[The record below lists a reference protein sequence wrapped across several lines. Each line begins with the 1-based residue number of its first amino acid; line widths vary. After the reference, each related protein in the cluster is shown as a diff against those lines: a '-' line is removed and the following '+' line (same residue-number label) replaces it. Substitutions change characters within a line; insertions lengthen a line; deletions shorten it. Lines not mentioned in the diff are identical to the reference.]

1 MSDLQISLLGIGAVV
16 IVVVLLY
23 NGYQQRKLRQRLGE
37 AFGDPRQ
44 DVLLGETAAATPPA
58 GAQLRTQL
66 RIEPQMDGVRADPG
80 PNANPESP
88 SDAVRAVAPAAAVP
102 DAPPS
107 LANIDETIDCVATLA
122 SDAPLTSAQVAE
134 ILSGVAACGRTW
146 RAAGFNAG
154 SGRWEEINRAVTGQ
168 YTRLKLALQMANRG
182 GPLSAVQLGAFS
194 DALNTLATRFSASVQ
209 LPDPD
214 QVLTEARALDA
225 FCADVDVA
233 IGINVIAAEGETFSG
248 ARVRA
253 LVESEG
259 FHLEPDG
266 VFHLEDAHEQTLLNI
281 SNQEAAPFLPEA
293 VNAMSTRG
301 LTILLDVPRVADADF
316 ALQRMFELGR
326 SLSVTLKGR
335 LVDDNRATLTTSSM
349 DKIRQQLKD
358 VHLAMNARGIAPG
371 SPRALRL
378 FS

>member
-16 IVVVLLY
+16 VIGVVLY

-37 AFGDPRQ
+37 AFGERHQ
-44 DVLLGETAAATPPA
+44 DVLLGEGRDTP
-58 GAQLRTQL
+58 TSS
-66 RIEPQMDGVRADPG
+66 RIEPQMDSAR
-80 PNANPESP
+80 
-88 SDAVRAVAPAAAVP
+88 AAAVTP
-102 DAPPS
+102 VAEAASVMRRTHATPEVSPPV
-107 LANIDETIDCVATLA
+107 ANIDETIDCVATL
-122 SDAPLTSAQVAE
+122 SSHTPLTSAQVAE
-134 ILSGVAACGRTW
+134 VLSGVASCGRSW

-154 SGRWEEINRAVTGQ
+154 SGRWEEVNRAVTGQ
-168 YTRLKLALQMANRG
+168 YTGLRLALQMANRG

-194 DALNTLATRFSASVQ
+194 DALNMLATRFSASVQ
-209 LPDPD
+209 LPDTD
-214 QVLTEARALDA
+214 KVLAEAKALDT
-225 FCADVDVA
+225 FCAEVDVA
-233 IGINVIAAEGETFSG
+233 IGVNVIAAEGDGFSG

-259 FHLEPDG
+259 FKLEPDG
-266 VFHLEDAHEQTLLNI
+266 VFHLEDVNENALLNI

-293 VNAMSTRG
+293 VGAMMTRG
-301 LTILLDVPRVADADF
+301 LTILLDVPRVAEADL

-335 LVDDNRATLTTSSM
+335 MVDDNRAALTTASM
-349 DKIRQQLKD
+349 DKIRKQMQD
-358 VHLAMNARGIAPG
+358 IHIAMNARGIAPG

>member
-1 MSDLQISLLGIGAVV
+1 MSLPMSDLQISLLGIGAVV
-16 IVVVLLY
+16 IVGVLLY
-23 NGYQQRKLRQRLGE
+23 NHYQQRKLRKRLGD
-37 AFGDPRQ
+37 AFGDPHQ
-44 DVLLGETAAATPPA
+44 DVLLGEGAESPSAA
-58 GAQLRTQL
+58 
-66 RIEPQMDGVRADPG
+66 RIEPQMDAVHD
-80 PNANPESP
+80 ESAP
-88 SDAVRAVAPAAAVP
+88 RTSASPVAATPAAIVP

-107 LANIDETIDCVATLA
+107 LANIDEAIDCVATL
-122 SDAPLTSAQVAE
+122 SSEAPLTSAQVAE

-146 RAAGFNAG
+146 RAAGFNTG

-168 YTRLKLALQMANRG
+168 YPRLRLALQMANRG

-194 DALNTLATRFSASVQ
+194 DALNTLATRFSASVRF
-209 LPDPD
+209 PDTD
-214 QVLTEARALDA
+214 QVLVEAKALDA

-233 IGINVIAAEGETFSG
+233 IGINVIAAEGETFGG

-266 VFHLEDAHEQTLLNI
+266 VFHLEDANEQTLLTI

-293 VNAMSTRG
+293 VNAMTTRG
-301 LTILLDVPRVADADF
+301 LTILLDVPRVADAEH
-316 ALQRMFELGR
+316 ALQRMFEVGR

-335 LVDDNRATLTTSSM
+335 LVDDNRAALTTASM
-349 DKIRQQLKD
+349 DKIRQQLRD
-358 VHLAMNARGIAPG
+358 VHIAMNARDITPG
-371 SPRALRL
+371 SSRALRL